1 MEIKK
6 ELDLREFEA
15 WSGAKSNLK
24 RIIEL
29 DKVEEV
35 EEYLQE
41 MFYSEVPTETQVNDV
56 LWFEI
61 DYILDLLGLTQ
72 EEFYR

>member
-6 ELDLREFEA
+6 EMSLREFEA
-15 WSGAKSNLK
+15 WSGGAANLK

-35 EEYLQE
+35 ESYLQD

-72 EEFYR
+72 EEFYN